1 MNEDIRTDV
10 VNKNCL
16 TGSTRRYAI
25 YGGSFD
31 PIHAGHA
38 ALAECAVRECGLDK
52 LIFMPAYTS
61 PFKQEKHV
69 TDGRDR
75 CGMIEAVLKLNRAFC
90 LSRYEVTK
98 AGPSYTVETLR
109 YWKRLLGGEL
119 SFVLGFDSVV
129 QLDKWYMG
137 EEILRDYPL
146 ITARRPDTD
155 DSEGFEIIESFRSR
169 YASRI
174 TVLSMEPV
182 DASSTEIRDMVKAG
196 QSPGKMLP
204 PGVEE
209 YIIEHDLYRQ

>member
-1 MNEDIRTDV
+1 M
-10 VNKNCL
+10 K
-16 TGSTRRYAI
+16 RRYAI

-31 PIHAGHA
+31 PIHAGHV
-38 ALAECAVRECGLDK
+38 ALAESAVNECGLDK

-61 PFKQEKHV
+61 PFKQDRHV

-75 CGMIEAVLKLNRAFC
+75 CGMIEAVLRLNRAFC

-98 AGPSYTVETLR
+98 EGPSYTVETLR
-109 YWKRLLGGEL
+109 YWSRLLGGEL

-137 EEILRDYPL
+137 EEILRGYHL

-155 DSEGFEIIESFRSR
+155 DDEGVRVIEGFRER
-169 YASRI
+169 YKSRI
-174 TVLSMEPV
+174 TVLSMQPV
-182 DASSTEIRDMVKAG
+182 DASSTDIRDRIRAG
-196 QSPGKMLP
+196 EPVSGLVP

-209 YIIEHDLYRQ
+209 YIIEHDLYRS